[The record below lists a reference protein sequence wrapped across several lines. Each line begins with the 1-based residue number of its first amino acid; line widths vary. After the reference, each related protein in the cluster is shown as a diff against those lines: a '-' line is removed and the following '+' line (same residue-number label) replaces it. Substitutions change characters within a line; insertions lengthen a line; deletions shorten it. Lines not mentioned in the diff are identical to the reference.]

1 MLVSNN
7 ILDAQ
12 LQNFLQ
18 QNYFQTYQ
26 TYHYNRNTLDQ
37 GTLDQQMVSAFSPIP
52 NPSLIKQAMTTNN
65 HKSPQTSASD
75 HKP

>member
-18 QNYFQTYQ
+18 QTYFQTYQ
-26 TYHYNRNTLDQ
+26 TYHYNRNTLNQ
-37 GTLDQQMVSAFSPIP
+37 GTLNQQMVSTFSPLP
-52 NPSLIKQAMTTNN
+52 NPSLIKQATTTNN